1 MQGSCPRCN
10 ATLGIDASGEY
21 ACSRC
26 HRPFQVYV
34 ASVRPAAAPP
44 LPEAATG
51 LRTGPL
57 LPDARCAF
65 HANNPA
71 AGVCERC
78 GDFMCG
84 LCATPVEG
92 RSYCPRCFDLLFQR
106 GSLSF
111 AQAGFST
118 PSTALTLAILSVP

>member
-1 MQGSCPRCN
+1 MEGSCPRCK
-10 ATLGIDASGEY
+10 AGLEIVASGEY

-26 HRPFQVYV
+26 HRPFHVYV

-44 LPEAATG
+44 SPFPATG
-51 LRTGPL
+51 FQTGPL

-71 AGVCERC
+71 LGVCERC

-84 LCATPVEG
+84 
-92 RSYCPRCFDLLFQR
+92 
-106 GSLSF
+106 
-111 AQAGFST
+111 
-118 PSTALTLAILSVP
+118 